1 MSRDEL
7 LVVVARQAERL
18 EAQDRQIAEMAGQ
31 LAQLMEVNE
40 ALADKL
46 AGLEHLLS
54 RNSGNSSS
62 PPSRDDDPGKPAA
75 PEKKRRGG
83 NPARARGKQPGAR
96 GSHLAWTTTRTNAA
110 TGSPRVAATAGP
122 T

>member
-7 LVVVARQAERL
+7 IVVVTRQAG
-18 EAQDRQIAEMAGQ
+18 QIAQ
-31 LAQLMEVNE
+31 LVEANE
-40 ALADKL
+40 ALSGKL

-75 PEKKRRGG
+75 PEKKKRRGG
-83 NPARARGKQPGAR
+83 NPARARGKQPGAP
-96 GSHLAWTTTRTNAA
+96 GAHLAWTDDPHERRDRFPQGRCGCGADLTQARDL
-110 TGSPRVAATAGP
+110 GV
-122 T
+122 